1 MTIKSHIG
9 MNWNE
14 VEICEANISSWLLAS
29 LIFDSIW
36 PLKTNYIQMK
46 VTKYCAKF

>member
-1 MTIKSHIG
+1 

-14 VEICEANISSWLLAS
+14 VEICEANISPWQLTS

-36 PLKTNYIQMK
+36 PLKNKLYTNETFFHNPFI
-46 VTKYCAKF
+46 VFDLL